1 MQLTKEKVL
10 NAKVPSGKVLVELI
24 SNKNARRGGIY
35 IPETSSSS
43 CDAIVRSLGDQ
54 IDNTYYN
61 LTLEKR
67 LPFNISVGDIVNLKF
82 VSDFYRVKT
91 KDADFAIINPGV
103 IIARYNKDYYT
114 SQLLTS

>member
-67 LPFNISVGDIVNLKF
+67 VPINVHIGDIVLLKF
-82 VSDFYRVKT
+82 ISDFYRIKV
-91 KDADFAIINPGV
+91 KDADFVVINPGV
-103 IIARYNKDYYT
+103 IIAKYNKLYYSNT
-114 SQLLTS
+114 MQI

>member
-35 IPETSSSS
+35 IPETSSGSY
-43 CDAIVRSLGDQ
+43 DAIVRSLGDQ

-114 SQLLTS
+114 NELMQN